1 MGRTHTLP
9 ENSENTRT
17 IVCVQLTHST
27 SLTKPRGSFRGD
39 RFSRNP
45 VIMIVLF
52 WSKIFIQLF
61 LSCGCCSNK
70 GRKRGSRQSD
80 VVSTAN
86 AAKKQGADSV
96 LQSNFSS
103 HQKGD
108 PVSLAWKIKRS
119 TRLIIFKKKTNINL
133 NVLIRHLFFL
143 FLFLNFQCRSAL
155 RWCWCSDGAD
165 TRVKSAKTRFAFDQN
180 ACRVFGYRKIMAKTK
195 EKTFLVWGFFCCW
208 EKRTFP
214 RAR

>member
-143 FLFLNFQCRSAL
+143 FLNFQCRSAL

-195 EKTFLVWGFFCCW
+195 EKTFLVWGVFLLLR
-208 EKRTFP
+208 EAYFP
-214 RAR
+214 PSQVK